1 MNNNIVDI
9 KNYNLDLTGI
19 NLEEDYQR
27 FSEQD
32 WLRDSTEMVDVRL
45 LQTNEGLVTLEFTE
59 EKGYLTVSIDSELK
73 KIIEQFIALWGLWIS
88 QVISDHSR
96 YNYLEHF

>member
-1 MNNNIVDI
+1 MNNNIIDI

-59 EKGYLTVSIDSELK
+59 EKGYLTVSIDSEMK
-73 KIIEQFIALWGLWIS
+73 KIIE
-88 QVISDHSR
+88 
-96 YNYLEHF
+96 

>member
-1 MNNNIVDI
+1 MNNNIIDI
-9 KNYNLDLTGI
+9 KNYNLDSTGI

-73 KIIEQFIALWGLWIS
+73 KIIE
-88 QVISDHSR
+88 
-96 YNYLEHF
+96 

>member
-73 KIIEQFIALWGLWIS
+73 KIIE
-88 QVISDHSR
+88 
-96 YNYLEHF
+96 

>member
-1 MNNNIVDI
+1 MNNNIIDI

-73 KIIEQFIALWGLWIS
+73 KIIE
-88 QVISDHSR
+88 
-96 YNYLEHF
+96 